1 MKVKETV
8 QMKVEEFEKD
18 DDKNFHIDFIH
29 SLANIR
35 VRNYALEEMDWLTVK
50 IKAGRIIPALATTT
64 ATIAAIQTI
73 EMLKI
78 IKKCEI
84 KDMRNSFINLAVP
97 SMMFSEPGAP
107 VTTKLT
113 KDLNVTLWDI
123 WEYKDAEKNC
133 TLLEIVEFFKGK
145 FGLTCRD
152 IFYGSIPLFISI
164 I

>member
-1 MKVKETV
+1 
-8 QMKVEEFEKD
+8 MKVEEFEKD

-113 KDLNVTLWDI
+113 KVSSNT
-123 WEYKDAEKNC
+123 
-133 TLLEIVEFFKGK
+133 
-145 FGLTCRD
+145 
-152 IFYGSIPLFISI
+152 
-164 I
+164 